1 MSIVI
6 DPNKGL
12 TIPVLTTT
20 QKNAIVSP
28 NTGAMLYDSSLGRVE
43 VYNTSNWKLVGIDFI
58 ESYFFRST
66 RMTGGNNP
74 AVGQYTGSSTVAER
88 RSVNI
93 PAMQLR
99 VNSSSLISPTTLVT
113 DLNTSGNWDSAT
125 YATAANRAGKDF
137 YVYACVPT
145 SGTVPDFV
153 LSASTTYPSAI
164 PSGVTPSATNTRK
177 VGGFHCL
184 CVAVGTISGHD
195 LTGYL
200 AGDILPRSCWDLQH
214 KPISSVEGMVYG
226 KHGQWVDIYLPSVTG
241 GELVS
246 VNGGTIAD
254 GVSATAFHAYKFDQW
269 FGRIGKKSIAS
280 LEFVAASIGANQS
293 TNIAGSADPGTTGGH
308 TDTAGRR
315 MISNIGC
322 EDMCGVLWQWGREQG
337 AIAGSASWVNADEG
351 NDAGV
356 GGQHYDAPTRPF
368 FGGGWS
374 DGVVCGSRGSEWLGG
389 ALILGSSFAGRGCA
403 EPAYFD

>member
-1 MSIVI
+1 M
-6 DPNKGL
+6 DGK
-12 TIPVLTTT
+12 
-20 QKNAIVSP
+20 VS
-28 NTGAMLYDSSLGRVE
+28 
-43 VYNTSNWKLVGIDFI
+43 FI

-66 RMTGGNNP
+66 RTTGGNNP
-74 AVGQYTGSSTVAER
+74 AVGQYTGSSTATER

-99 VNSSSLISPTTLVT
+99 VNSSSLISPTTLVK

-125 YATAANRAGKDF
+125 YATAANRVGKDF

-153 LSASTTYPSAI
+153 LSANTTFPSAI
-164 PSGVTPSATNTRK
+164 PSGATPSATNTRK

-184 CVAVGTISGHD
+184 CVAVGTIASHD

-200 AGDILPRSCWDLQH
+200 AGDILPRSVWDLQH

-254 GVSATAFHAYKFDQW
+254 GASATAFHAYKFDQW
-269 FGRIGKKSIAS
+269 YGRIGKKSIAS

-337 AIAGSASWVNADEG
+337 AIPGAAAWANAYDG

-356 GGQHYDAPTRPF
+356 GGQHYNAPTRPL
-368 FGGGWS
+368 FGGYWN
-374 DGVVCGSRGSEWLGG
+374 DGVFCGSRGSRWYNG
-389 ALILGSSFAGRGCA
+389 ALILASYGAGRGCA

>member
-74 AVGQYTGSSTVAER
+74 AVGQYTGSSTVAEC

-99 VNSSSLISPTTLVT
+99 VNSSSLISPTTLVK
-113 DLNTSGNWDSAT
+113 DLNTAGNWDSAT

-200 AGDILPRSCWDLQH
+200 AGDILPRSVWNLQH

-254 GVSATAFHAYKFDQW
+254 GASATAFHAYKFDQW
-269 FGRIGKKSIAS
+269 FGRIGKKSISS

-337 AIAGSASWVNADEG
+337 AIAGSASWANAYDG

>member
-293 TNIAGSADPGTTGGH
+293 TSIAGSADPGTTGGH

-322 EDMCGVLWQWGREQG
+322 EDMCGVLYQWGREQG
-337 AIAGSASWVNADEG
+337 AIAGAAVWANAYDG

-356 GGQHYDAPTRPF
+356 GGQHYDAPTRPKL
-368 FGGGWS
+368 GGCWS
-374 DGVVCGSRGSEWLGG
+374 TSVICGSRGSLWDDA
-389 ALILGSSFAGRGCA
+389 ALYLYSTIAGRGCS

>member
-226 KHGQWVDIYLPSVTG
+226 KHGQWVDIY
-241 GELVS
+241 
-246 VNGGTIAD
+246 
-254 GVSATAFHAYKFDQW
+254 
-269 FGRIGKKSIAS
+269 
-280 LEFVAASIGANQS
+280 
-293 TNIAGSADPGTTGGH
+293 
-308 TDTAGRR
+308 
-315 MISNIGC
+315 
-322 EDMCGVLWQWGREQG
+322 
-337 AIAGSASWVNADEG
+337 
-351 NDAGV
+351 
-356 GGQHYDAPTRPF
+356 
-368 FGGGWS
+368 
-374 DGVVCGSRGSEWLGG
+374 
-389 ALILGSSFAGRGCA
+389 
-403 EPAYFD
+403 

>member
-164 PSGVTPSATNTRK
+164 PSGATPSATNTRK

-200 AGDILPRSCWDLQH
+200 AGDILPRSVWNLQH

-337 AIAGSASWVNADEG
+337 AIAGSASWANAYDG

-356 GGQHYDAPTRPF
+356 GGQHYDAPTRPKL
-368 FGGGWS
+368 GGCWS
-374 DGVVCGSRGSEWLGG
+374 TSVICGSRGSLWDDA
-389 ALILGSSFAGRGCA
+389 ALYLYSTIAGRGCS

>member
-322 EDMCGVLWQWGREQG
+322 EDMCGVLYQWGREQG
-337 AIAGSASWVNADEG
+337 AIAGAAVWANAYDG

-356 GGQHYDAPTRPF
+356 GGQHYDAPTRPKL
-368 FGGGWS
+368 GGCWS
-374 DGVVCGSRGSEWLGG
+374 TSVICGSRGSLWDDA
-389 ALILGSSFAGRGCA
+389 ALYLYSTIAGRGCS

>member
-293 TNIAGSADPGTTGGH
+293 TNIAGSADPGITGGH

-322 EDMCGVLWQWGREQG
+322 EDMCGVMWQWGREQG
-337 AIAGSASWVNADEG
+337 AIAGSAAWANAYDA
-351 NDAGV
+351 NDSSV
-356 GGQHYDAPTRPF
+356 GGQHYNAPTRPK
-368 FGGGWS
+368 FGGGWN
-374 DGVVCGSRGSEWLGG
+374 DGVVCGSRSSYWADG
-389 ALILGSSFAGRGCA
+389 ALILISTYASRGCA
-403 EPAYFD
+403 EPA

>member
-200 AGDILPRSCWDLQH
+200 AGDILPRSVWNLQH
-214 KPISSVEGMVYG
+214 KPISSVAGMVYG

-293 TNIAGSADPGTTGGH
+293 TNIAGSADPGITGGH

-322 EDMCGVLWQWGREQG
+322 EDMCGVMWQWGREQG
-337 AIAGSASWVNADEG
+337 AIAGSAAWANAYDA
-351 NDAGV
+351 NDSSV
-356 GGQHYDAPTRPF
+356 GGQHYNAPTRPK
-368 FGGGWS
+368 FGGGWN
-374 DGVVCGSRGSEWLGG
+374 DGVVCGSRSSYWADG
-389 ALILGSSFAGRGCA
+389 ALILISTYASRGCA
-403 EPAYFD
+403 EPA

>member
-200 AGDILPRSCWDLQH
+200 AGDILPRSVWDLQH

-254 GVSATAFHAYKFDQW
+254 GTSATAFHAYKFDQW
-269 FGRIGKKSIAS
+269 YGRIGKKSIAS

-293 TNIAGSADPGTTGGH
+293 TSIAGSADPGTTGGH

-337 AIAGSASWVNADEG
+337 AIAGATAWANAYDA
-351 NDAGV
+351 NDSGV
-356 GGQHYDAPTRPF
+356 GGQHYNAPTRPY
-368 FGGGWS
+368 FGGAWDPG
-374 DGVVCGSRGSEWLGG
+374 GICGSRSSLWAGV
-389 ALILGSSFAGRGCA
+389 ALALSAANAGRGCA